1 MEALPVHKA
10 DLDHQADDIERA
22 LAMLS
27 MPARVQGGRIGERWV
42 RYHVV
47 PASATRADQVLRA
60 ADAVA
65 QAIGVEEVR
74 VAEAG
79 QGFALDVPR
88 HQQRALRLL
97 PLLHAL
103 TDLSPLTAVVGMSM
117 KGAPQILNL
126 NRSATWHM
134 LARGPAG
141 CGKSE
146 LLRTAL
152 LSLALTS
159 RRSQVNLL
167 GIDIGGR
174 ELAVLE
180 SLPHMLTDLATEE
193 LFAEDLL
200 IWLVAEMDRRMAL
213 GVDRPHLVLAIDDM
227 EPLMR
232 ACGAQLKKAA
242 GKIIQK
248 GIEAGV
254 HLFAALRD
262 LRPPYSSVLHDGDHL
277 VLADVVSKAD
287 AGDGRSP
294 GAFHFRSAQGV
305 QWVDVA
311 WLSARDL
318 DTAARLA
325 QAGWRASGYAP
336 ASEAVR

>member
-1 MEALPVHKA
+1 MEALPVQKA

-42 RYHVV
+42 RYHIV
-47 PASATRADQVLRA
+47 PASDTRADQVLRA

-65 QAIGVEEVR
+65 QAIGVEQVR
-74 VAEAG
+74 VAAAG

-88 HQQRALRLL
+88 HLQRALRLL

-103 TDLSPLTAVVGMSM
+103 TDLSPLTAVVGMST
-117 KGAPQILNL
+117 KGTPQMLNL
-126 NRSATWHM
+126 NRSAAWHM

-152 LSLALTS
+152 ISLALTS
-159 RRSQVNLL
+159 RRSHVNLL

-193 LFAEDLL
+193 MFAEDLL
-200 IWLVAEMDRRMAL
+200 IWLMAEMDRRMEL

-232 ACGAQLKKAA
+232 ACGAQLRKAVEKVVRE
-242 GKIIQK
+242 GTR
-248 GIEAGV
+248 AGV
-254 HLFAALRD
+254 HLFAALQD
-262 LRPPYSSVLHDGDHL
+262 LRPPYSSVLQGADHL
-277 VLADVVSKAD
+277 VLADAMPRAD
-287 AGDGRSP
+287 AAAGRSP
-294 GAFHFRSAQGV
+294 GSFHFRSAQGV
-305 QWVDVA
+305 QRVDVA

-325 QAGWRASGYAP
+325 QAGWRAAGYAP
-336 ASEAVR
+336 ASEAV

>member
-1 MEALPVHKA
+1 MEALPVHKV

-65 QAIGVEEVR
+65 QAIGVDEVR
-74 VAEAG
+74 VAESG

-97 PLLHAL
+97 PLLHAMA
-103 TDLSPLTAVVGMSM
+103 DLSPLTAVVGMSM
-117 KGAPQILNL
+117 KGIPQTLNL
-126 NRSATWHM
+126 NRGATWN
-134 LARGPAG
+134 LLVRGPAG
-141 CGKSE
+141 SGKSE

-159 RRSQVNLL
+159 RRSHVNLL

-193 LFAEDLL
+193 MFAEDLL

-213 GVDRPHLVLAIDDM
+213 GVDRPHLVLAVDDM
-227 EPLMR
+227 QPLMR
-232 ACGAQLKKAA
+232 ACGAQLKQAVE
-242 GKIIQK
+242 KIVRE
-248 GIEAGV
+248 GTRTGV
-254 HLFAALRD
+254 HLFAASRELRS
-262 LRPPYSSVLHDGDHL
+262 PYSSILQDGDHR
-277 VLADVVSKAD
+277 VVAD
-287 AGDGRSP
+287 AVPRSDGGESHCS

-305 QWVDVA
+305 QLVDVA

-325 QAGWRASGYAP
+325 QAGWRASDYAP
-336 ASEAVR
+336 AAEAAR